1 MMSDKKDFVDDC
13 LKGGEAMKNETI
25 KCRDDGREVVLLF
38 MIAHLAVL
46 AIWAVVGAVAHFA
59 LG

>member
-1 MMSDKKDFVDDC
+1 MN
-13 LKGGEAMKNETI
+13 NETI
-25 KCRDDGREVVLLF
+25 KRVDDGSREVVLLF
-38 MIAHLAVL
+38 LGAHLAVL

>member
-1 MMSDKKDFVDDC
+1 MN
-13 LKGGEAMKNETI
+13 NETI
-25 KCRDDGREVVLLF
+25 ERRDDGREVVLLF
-38 MIAHLAVL
+38 LGAHLAVL